1 VVDLIF
7 REVERL
13 AQRGFGGVA
22 VFGVL
27 NGFDD
32 AVDVVECG
40 QPALKDVGA
49 ILGLAEFVLGATA
62 DDIPAVIDVVVER
75 LTKIEYLRRA
85 VDEREIDDAE
95 GRFEVAFE

>member
-1 VVDLIF
+1 
-7 REVERL
+7 
-13 AQRGFGGVA
+13 
-22 VFGVL
+22 
-27 NGFDD
+27 
-32 AVDVVECG
+32 
-40 QPALKDVGA
+40 VGA